1 MSGIGKLGQQKIK
14 KPRGPVNTIAA
25 AGRKNDEDARD
36 PKEAKK

>member
-14 KPRGPVNTIAA
+14 KPRGPVNTQQHP
-25 AGRKNDEDARD
+25 GRKNDDDARD